1 MKRFLIPPILSLLA
15 LAAGLVPTASALAAP
30 ANDNLASAQ
39 VVGPALPIAEA
50 GTTVGATVEAGELH
64 PGDGHSVWFSWTAP
78 TAGPVRVDVCDYEVA
93 NGPGNFGLWVY
104 TGNTIAT
111 LVEVGSSPNGCKV
124 SFSAVSGTAYKIS
137 FNSFF
142 EGEGNFTLKLL
153 AETPPPNDNFSSPQA
168 VGPDLPVSITGSNAS
183 STVEAGEPHHGSDDE
198 TDFPAHDSVWY
209 TWTPSTTTDARIRA
223 CDGSIASHLGVYTGA
238 ALGALTRVTPTDP
251 IDTFPF
257 CSIRFQAQQGVTYRI
272 AVGGLGAEEEGQFHL
287 DIHGFS
293 PPANDDVAS
302 AQSIGPDLP
311 ISIEGSNID
320 ASAEENEPDHSPFD
334 EGGAYESVWYSWIS
348 TTARVVR
355 VSTCGADFSS
365 YLAIYTGPAQV
376 ESLTKVAVGKGGCG
390 PAGGHLIEFSALAG
404 VRYLIAVAG
413 IFVDREG
420 TFPLSIVDPAM
431 VPPAPPPPAPG
442 TQLQR
447 SSFSLKNALKKC
459 RKIQRKK
466 PRRRCVKKARRKAK
480 KTLSAA

>member
-1 MKRFLIPPILSLLA
+1 M
-15 LAAGLVPTASALAAP
+15 
-30 ANDNLASAQ
+30 
-39 VVGPALPIAEA
+39 
-50 GTTVGATVEAGELH
+50 
-64 PGDGHSVWFSWTAP
+64 
-78 TAGPVRVDVCDYEVA
+78 
-93 NGPGNFGLWVY
+93 
-104 TGNTIAT
+104 
-111 LVEVGSSPNGCKV
+111 
-124 SFSAVSGTAYKIS
+124 
-137 FNSFF
+137 
-142 EGEGNFTLKLL
+142 
-153 AETPPPNDNFSSPQA
+153 AETPPPNDDFSSAQP
-168 VGPDLPVSITGSNAS
+168 VGPDLPVSITGSNVS

-223 CDGSIASHLGVYTGA
+223 CDGSINPHLGVYTGA

-251 IDTFPF
+251 INTFPF
-257 CSIRFQAQQGVTYRI
+257 CSIRFQAQQGITYRI
-272 AVGGLGAEEEGQFHL
+272 GIGGFGAEEEGQFHL

-334 EGGAYESVWYSWIS
+334 EGDAFESVWYSWIS

-365 YLAIYTGPAQV
+365 YLAVYTGPAQV
-376 ESLTKVAVGKGGCG
+376 ENLTKVAVGKGGCG
-390 PAGGHLIEFSALAG
+390 PAGGHVFEFSALAG

-413 IFVDREG
+413 TFVDREG

-442 TQLQR
+442 SQLQR
-447 SSFSLKNALKKC
+447 SGFSLKNALKKC
-459 RKIQRKK
+459 RKIQKKK

-480 KTLSAA
+480 KILSAA